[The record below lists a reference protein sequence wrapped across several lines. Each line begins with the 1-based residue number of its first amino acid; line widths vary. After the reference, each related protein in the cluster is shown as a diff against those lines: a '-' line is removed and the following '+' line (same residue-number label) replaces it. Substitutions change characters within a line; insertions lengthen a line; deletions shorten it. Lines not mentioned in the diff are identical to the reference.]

1 MPAKQ
6 GSLVKRFGEDDE
18 RIEIGVDEAGRGPM
32 LGRVYSAAV
41 VLPKEGDYRHE
52 LMKDSKRFTSD
63 RKIREVASYIK
74 EHALAWGVGYAT
86 EQDIDRLN
94 IRQATFQAMHSAIKQ
109 VVGQRSLTS
118 ADSRLLIDGNDF
130 KAYTSMDPSAGIVQ
144 LPHVCIEGGDN
155 KYTAIAAASILAKV
169 ARDDY
174 IADICAEDPTLDDRY
189 GIMKNKGYGT
199 KAHMEG
205 IAKHGITKHLR
216 KTFGSCRLHS
226 GT

>member
-1 MPAKQ
+1 M
-6 GSLVKRFGEDDE
+6 SVKHFALIKYYSEDDHH
-18 RIEIGVDEAGRGPM
+18 IEIGVDEAGRGPM

-63 RKIREVASYIK
+63 RKIRQVASYIK

-86 EQDIDRLN
+86 EQDIDKLN

-109 VVGQRSLTS
+109 VIEQLSLTS
-118 ADSRLLIDGNDF
+118 ANSRLLIDGNDF
-130 KAYTSMDPSAGIVQ
+130 KEYTFLDLEAGIVQ
-144 LPHVCIEGGDN
+144 LPHICIEGGDN
-155 KYTAIAAASILAKV
+155 KYTSIAAASIIAKV

-174 IADICAEDPTLDDRY
+174 IADICAEDPTLDELY

-205 IAKHGITKHLR
+205 IANHGITKHHR
-216 KTFGSCRLHS
+216 KTFGSCRLHIE
-226 GT
+226 